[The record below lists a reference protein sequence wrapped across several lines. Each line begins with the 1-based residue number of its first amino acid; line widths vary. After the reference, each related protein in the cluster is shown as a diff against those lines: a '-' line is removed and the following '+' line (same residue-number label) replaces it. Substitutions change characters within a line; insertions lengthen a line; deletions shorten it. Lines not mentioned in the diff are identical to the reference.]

1 MVDPRWEKESV
12 WDSSSDEEDGPAKKK
27 SKKEKKEKKS
37 KKGKK
42 HKKASSV
49 LRGGRG
55 SQRAHAREG
64 RRVCSPNIVPGATV
78 YMSRMGT
85 CSAVP
90 RLVW

>member
-49 LRGGRG
+49 LGGG
-55 SQRAHAREG
+55 EGFAARARAGGAASMFTQHRS
-64 RRVCSPNIVPGATV
+64 RRHGIYVANG
-78 YMSRMGT
+78 YM
-85 CSAVP
+85 
-90 RLVW
+90 

>member
-1 MVDPRWEKESV
+1 M

-64 RRVCSPNIVPGATV
+64 RRARPSPVVPSPSPGG
-78 YMSRMGT
+78 MSCGEG
-85 CSAVP
+85 VP
-90 RLVW
+90 RRSLLIVVFGCV